1 MNEPQMVDGLVG
13 QLLVASP
20 ALGDPTFTRSVI
32 LLLDHDEAGAL
43 GVVINRPTPVDVADV
58 LPSWEPFATRPGV
71 LFRGGPV
78 AADSALGLATL
89 PSVGD
94 DEPLGCRRVSQG
106 LGLVDLDTPPEI
118 IAAEMA

>member
-58 LPSWEPFATRPGV
+58 PREARILRHGRS
-71 LFRGGPV
+71 
-78 AADSALGLATL
+78 
-89 PSVGD
+89 
-94 DEPLGCRRVSQG
+94 
-106 LGLVDLDTPPEI
+106 
-118 IAAEMA
+118 IAEARAPKG